1 MPDANTSTDWPV
13 RFERYVRV
21 VIITWTIVVVVS
33 LASNLTIFESARSAA
48 LTLGHLALWAI
59 GLGIILFGASR
70 FRQQRQTHAAI
81 ETALRDSEA
90 TYRRLVEQSPA
101 SIVITDL
108 KGDTEYVNP
117 KFTAVTGYTSEEV
130 LGKNP
135 RILKSGEMTRDQY
148 KVLWDTILAGNE
160 WRGELHNKRKNGELY
175 WEFAS
180 ISPLKNAAG
189 VTTHFLAVKEDIT
202 DRKRAEQAEH
212 EQRILAEALR
222 DTAADLNS
230 TLQFDE
236 VLDRILVNVER
247 VVPHDAANIMLI
259 SGDTAYVCTSR
270 GYAAS
275 FAHHDI
281 LTVRVP
287 MSAPHL
293 HQMMETGEPA
303 ILSDVS
309 QYNSWL
315 QRAESDWVRSYV
327 SAPIRIKGE
336 TVGFL
341 NLDSA
346 TPGFFN
352 ATHAARL
359 AIFANQAATAVENA
373 RLYQQVQTELIERTR
388 AEAALRSLQQQLQ
401 SANAD
406 LQVRNVELDAFAH
419 TVAHDLKSTLNSIMG
434 YAELLESDYETLP
447 LDTLRASV
455 HIIVRASH
463 KMNNVI
469 EELMLLSGVRNQ
481 AVTLQPL
488 GMARIVEEAQQRL
501 TYLLRESQAEL
512 IIPDQWPITL
522 GYAPWIEEVWL
533 NYISNAIKYGG
544 RPPRIELGATPQPD
558 GFVRWWVR
566 DNGRGLSVE
575 EQARL
580 FTQFER
586 LDQIRVT
593 GHGLGLSIVKRI
605 VEKLG
610 GQVGVESAI
619 GCGSTFSF
627 TLPTA

>member
-1 MPDANTSTDWPV
+1 
-13 RFERYVRV
+13 
-21 VIITWTIVVVVS
+21 
-33 LASNLTIFESARSAA
+33 
-48 LTLGHLALWAI
+48 
-59 GLGIILFGASR
+59 
-70 FRQQRQTHAAI
+70 
-81 ETALRDSEA
+81 
-90 TYRRLVEQSPA
+90 
-101 SIVITDL
+101 
-108 KGDTEYVNP
+108 
-117 KFTAVTGYTSEEV
+117 
-130 LGKNP
+130 
-135 RILKSGEMTRDQY
+135 
-148 KVLWDTILAGNE
+148 
-160 WRGELHNKRKNGELY
+160 
-175 WEFAS
+175 
-180 ISPLKNAAG
+180 
-189 VTTHFLAVKEDIT
+189 
-202 DRKRAEQAEH
+202 
-212 EQRILAEALR
+212 
-222 DTAADLNS
+222 
-230 TLQFDE
+230 
-236 VLDRILVNVER
+236 
-247 VVPHDAANIMLI
+247 
-259 SGDTAYVCTSR
+259 
-270 GYAAS
+270 
-275 FAHHDI
+275 
-281 LTVRVP
+281 
-287 MSAPHL
+287 
-293 HQMMETGEPA
+293 
-303 ILSDVS
+303 
-309 QYNSWL
+309 
-315 QRAESDWVRSYV
+315 
-327 SAPIRIKGE
+327 
-336 TVGFL
+336 
-341 NLDSA
+341 
-346 TPGFFN
+346 
-352 ATHAARL
+352 
-359 AIFANQAATAVENA
+359 
-373 RLYQQVQTELIERTR
+373 
-388 AEAALRSLQQQLQ
+388 
-401 SANAD
+401 
-406 LQVRNVELDAFAH
+406 
-419 TVAHDLKSTLNSIMG
+419 
-434 YAELLESDYETLP
+434 LESDYETLP